1 MHCCADTRPMSEPA
15 RSVAGI
21 RMASQPCRGVR
32 GCIDSLWATDLEQKE

>member
-1 MHCCADTRPMSEPA
+1 MSEPA

-21 RMASQPCRGVR
+21 QMASQPCRGIR